1 MRRYQQSDNV
11 KSAFEGRLMSRVRTW
26 IVLALIFGQ
35 ALALMAGTLLY
46 YQPVRTQSPSG
57 PPAFD
62 RTWLI
67 GVLTGV
73 LAALWTAVLVRMAL
87 KGCEAGFAAV
97 RKQLHDEISRQ
108 SRELMATR
116 DAVIFGMAR
125 LSESRD
131 STTGQHLL
139 RIRRYVE
146 LLARELR
153 ERNSQWKE
161 RITDE
166 WVADLGLSSALH
178 DIGKVGVPDAILL
191 KPGKLTPH
199 EFEQIKRHTS
209 IGGDCLFEIEQRLCE
224 SNFLMLA
231 REIAYAHHE
240 WWNGEGYPSG
250 LKGEAIPLS
259 ARIVALADVYDALT
273 TNRPY
278 KPALMHRDVVR
289 LIRNRRGTQF
299 EPVIVDAFLSME
311 AEFDRLR
318 RELASDES
326 PRVHADAA

>member
-1 MRRYQQSDNV
+1 MT
-11 KSAFEGRLMSRVRTW
+11 RLRSS
-26 IVLALIFGQ
+26 IILALIIGQ

-46 YQPVRTQSPSG
+46 YQPVQAAFRLGGSRP
-57 PPAFD
+57 FD
-62 RTWLI
+62 RTWLV

-73 LAALWTAVLVRMAL
+73 MAAIWTGVVVRLVHRGCQTNFAII
-87 KGCEAGFAAV
+87 KGE
-97 RKQLHDEISRQ
+97 LDDEIKRQ
-108 SRELMATR
+108 ARDLLATR

-131 STTGQHLL
+131 ADTGQHLL

-146 LLARELR
+146 MLARKMR
-153 ERNSQWKE
+153 ESDPSLHDRFTE
-161 RITDE
+161 E
-166 WVADLGLSSALH
+166 WIADLGLSSALH

-191 KPGKLTPH
+191 KPGRLTPE
-199 EFEQIKRHTS
+199 EFEQIKRHTW
-209 IGGDCLFEIEQRLCE
+209 IGGDCLYEIEKRLSD

-231 REIAYAHHE
+231 REIAFAHHE
-240 WWNGEGYPSG
+240 WWNGQGYPFGLSG
-250 LKGEAIPLS
+250 EDIPLS

-278 KPALMHRDVVR
+278 KPAVPHGEVVKIIASR
-289 LIRNRRGTQF
+289 SGTQF
-299 EPVIVDAFLSME
+299 EPRIVETFLAVE
-311 AEFDRLR
+311 KQFDRLR